1 MLYRRQKGAQSK
13 LKMEE
18 YAEITE
24 QSSNYAVAM
33 GAIEK
38 PKMEEFA
45 SNMEPRSNYA
55 TTPEDVQIMPRRVES
70 VSNTVQR
77 SNASC
82 AAMRD
87 VPTLLNGEEC
97 ANDTARRLKYAEPW
111 VVQIKLSRE
120 EYAEGMGQRQNRNCV
135 TLREGVQI

>member
-1 MLYRRQKGAQSK
+1 MPHALQKGAQSK

-24 QSSNYAVAM
+24 QSPNYAVAM
-33 GAIEK
+33 GATEK

-55 TTPEDVQIMPRRVES
+55 TTPAPEDVQIMPRRVES

-97 ANDTARRLKYAEPW
+97 ANDTARRLKYA
-111 VVQIKLSRE
+111 
-120 EYAEGMGQRQNRNCV
+120 
-135 TLREGVQI
+135 